1 MLAINLRRYLRTG
14 SCKVLQYKG
23 PGKALAHGQLVPR
36 RWKVLPPVHQ
46 ILIGLESAIP
56 FLLLQTSTSSIDSVW
71 NRHQVSQL
79 PSLPLSLSIP
89 PPRSS
94 GDKWGTG
101 YAAGFSV
108 GDHLTAAACWCTHCT
123 SAPPLPHQPRLGRVT
138 SPACCQHRVFEE
150 KTARHVNRF
159 IRFSRFHQ
167 GICQYEHPHH
177 RHPPNHNHHD
187 SRPNNMSHSHDVG
200 RSAAGHRDQPLP
212 SKH

>member
-1 MLAINLRRYLRTG
+1 MGR
-14 SCKVLQYKG
+14 S
-23 PGKALAHGQLVPR
+23 VPR

-56 FLLLQTSTSSIDSVW
+56 FLLLQTSTSFIDSVW

-79 PSLPLSLSIP
+79 PSLPFSLSIP
-89 PPRSS
+89 PPRPS

-138 SPACCQHRVFEE
+138 SPACCQRRVFEE

-177 RHPPNHNHHD
+177 RHPPPTITIMIPGLITCPTVMVSADRQQVIETN
-187 SRPNNMSHSHDVG
+187 
-200 RSAAGHRDQPLP
+200 RSLRNIKNVSPPLSLTCP
-212 SKH
+212 SPYRH